1 MGMDR
6 VWRVFLQAWSKVVQR
21 LKELREASVN
31 EDTDDGEDDVNDDEY
46 WDVVEQENDELDFDD

>member
-46 WDVVEQENDELDFDD
+46 WDVVEQENDEL

>member
-1 MGMDR
+1 MSEAEM
-6 VWRVFLQAWSKVVQR
+6 SKVVQR

-31 EDTDDGEDDVNDDEY
+31 EDTDDGDDDGEDDLNDDEY